1 MRKYIFIL
9 FALTTALSSC
19 VSYDAEEFTGKTL
32 PRVTGYTTGITNDW
46 LYINLRTGKYSTLT
60 SPMAT
65 LKRANSGNVPTGT
78 LPFAATVCERIAEH
92 RVMEKAE
99 PPT

>member
-46 LYINLRTGKYSTLT
+46 L
-60 SPMAT
+60 
-65 LKRANSGNVPTGT
+65 VHQ
-78 LPFAATVCERIAEH
+78 FAH
-92 RVMEKAE
+92 RKNIQ
-99 PPT
+99 P

>member
-32 PRVTGYTTGITNDW
+32 PRVTGYTTGVTNDW
-46 LYINLRTGKYSTLT
+46 LYINLRTGKIFNLDKPNGDIKEGEQRERTDWDI
-60 SPMAT
+60 AF
-65 LKRANSGNVPTGT
+65 V
-78 LPFAATVCERIAEH
+78 ATVCERIAEH
-92 RVMEKAE
+92 RAMEKAE